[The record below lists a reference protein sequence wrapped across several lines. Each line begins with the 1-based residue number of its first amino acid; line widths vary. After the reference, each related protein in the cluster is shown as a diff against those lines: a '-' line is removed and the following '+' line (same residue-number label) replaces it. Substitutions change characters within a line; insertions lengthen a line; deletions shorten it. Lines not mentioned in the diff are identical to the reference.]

1 MTSDLA
7 LRSTLQ
13 DNQTS
18 FLSDFFN
25 ECQKEFGAES
35 FSKWLSKLE
44 IFSESESEVIFGAP
58 SKFIRDWVIR
68 EFLELRQGKNLLNLA
83 QILRPQ
89 LKKISIV
96 HITRQQE
103 QKTENQSSQDNKVI
117 NLSKYD
123 NVFAFGTDLNPR
135 YNFANFVTA
144 KYNKLALSMA
154 KIAAGIEGQINLF
167 DEAIPLFIHGGVG
180 MGKTHLAQAIAWQI
194 KEKDKSK
201 KVVYLSAEKFM
212 YHFVQSIRNN
222 DVMDFKE
229 KMRSIDVLIVDDVQF
244 IAGKEGT
251 QQEFMNS
258 FNRLV
263 EENKQVV
270 LVCDRCP
277 SDLEN
282 IDEKLKSRISGGM
295 IVNFKNPDYQDRIE
309 ILKAK
314 SKMMEQEICPKV
326 ISFLADK
333 VTANVRDL
341 EGSLKK
347 LIASKVL
354 LGEEINLESAKYIVT
369 DYTKVTNSTAPNI
382 QKIQK
387 TVAAFYEIKISDLSS
402 TNRVQSIVRPRQIA
416 MYLSK
421 SLTSLSLPKI
431 GQEFGGKNHATVIHS
446 VKLIQNLM
454 DSNQVI
460 LREVKAL
467 EEKIRNS

>member
-1 MTSDLA
+1 
-7 LRSTLQ
+7 
-13 DNQTS
+13 
-18 FLSDFFN
+18 
-25 ECQKEFGAES
+25 
-35 FSKWLSKLE
+35 
-44 IFSESESEVIFGAP
+44 
-58 SKFIRDWVIR
+58 
-68 EFLELRQGKNLLNLA
+68 
-83 QILRPQ
+83 
-89 LKKISIV
+89 
-96 HITRQQE
+96 
-103 QKTENQSSQDNKVI
+103 
-117 NLSKYD
+117 
-123 NVFAFGTDLNPR
+123 
-135 YNFANFVTA
+135 
-144 KYNKLALSMA
+144 
-154 KIAAGIEGQINLF
+154 
-167 DEAIPLFIHGGVG
+167 
-180 MGKTHLAQAIAWQI
+180 
-194 KEKDKSK
+194 
-201 KVVYLSAEKFM
+201 
-212 YHFVQSIRNN
+212 
-222 DVMDFKE
+222 
-229 KMRSIDVLIVDDVQF
+229 
-244 IAGKEGT
+244 
-251 QQEFMNS
+251 MNS

-270 LVCDRCP
+270 LGCDRCP

-314 SKMMEQEICPKV
+314 STMMEQEICPKV
-326 ISFLADK
+326 INFLADK

-387 TVAAFYEIKISDLSS
+387 AVAAFYEIKISDLSS
-402 TNRVQSIVRPRQIA
+402 TNRTQSIVRPRQIA

-446 VKLIQNLM
+446 VKLIQNLI